1 MLNKKNFWNSK
12 SGRIC
17 TWLLAAI
24 PLVTH
29 GQFSKPEE
37 KFPAEEKYLYPVYP
51 GQPGSLA
58 GTMGELRSTHF
69 HSGIDIRT
77 NNMIGLP
84 VVASKSGYISRI
96 GVTPGSYG
104 NVIYITHPDGNT
116 TLYAHLD
123 KFAGKLGEYVLQEH
137 YNRKESQLDLT
148 FTPDQFPVKQGE
160 LIALSGNSGSSSGP
174 HLHFDIRDQE
184 NYALDPLKVAGFPEL
199 VDKLPPAAEKI
210 ALKTLDINSRIND
223 RFGRFEFYAQ
233 RVGNNYIISAPIM
246 VTGNIGVELV
256 AKDKLSPQ
264 SQFYGGVNY
273 IKMKV
278 DSQVVFNQ
286 AIERVNVA
294 ETRAIYTLMDFKTM
308 RNYGTRFYKLYI
320 DDGNDLK
327 FYDPSLGS
335 GKIKVNPG
343 KDSKVEIA
351 MGDSDGNQSK
361 LTFTLKSTPAVREV
375 KSLENYVFDIG
386 YDVSENTMMVISKPC
401 EGSLSKAT
409 VFANGTSVDVDAD
422 YFNANRAVYLID
434 LRRLVPD
441 SISVCG
447 KTVAPHINISV
458 PSGTDYK
465 YYGELMDVTFPK
477 NAIYDTLY
485 LNTDYNIKG
494 KQEIFTIGTRTV
506 PLHKSIDI
514 SLKPTFDYPIKPDV
528 GIYRVA
534 GKSYTYVGTGEWM
547 NGRLNFSTREFG
559 EFTILRD
566 SIGPKITPLVVNS
579 QNARFK
585 IKDELSGVDKIEAYV
600 NGKWI
605 LLAYDSK
612 SNTIWTRTLKAEDNL
627 KGNFE
632 LIITDNAGN
641 KSRYSKKIL

>member
-1 MLNKKNFWNSK
+1 MLNKKNFSSSK
-12 SGRIC
+12 SGRRIA
-17 TWLLAAI
+17 WLLAVL
-24 PLVTH
+24 PLVSQA
-29 GQFSKPEE
+29 QFSKPEE
-37 KFPAEEKYLYPVYP
+37 KFPAEEKYLYPVHP

-123 KFAGKLGEYVLQEH
+123 KFAGKLGEHILQEH
-137 YNRKESQLDLT
+137 YNRKQTELDLT
-148 FTPDQFPVKQGE
+148 FEPNQFPVKQGE
-160 LIALSGNSGSSSGP
+160 LIALSGNTGSSSGP
-174 HLHFDIRDQE
+174 HLHFDIRDRD
-184 NYALDPLKVAGFPEL
+184 NFALDPLKVAGFPEL
-199 VDKLPPAAEKI
+199 VDKYPPAAEKI

-233 RVGNNYIISAPIM
+233 RVGNNFIIPAPIM
-246 VTGNIGVELV
+246 ATGNIGVELV
-256 AKDKLSPQ
+256 AKDKLAAQ

-273 IKMKV
+273 INMKV

-286 AIERVNVA
+286 SIERVNVA

-335 GKIKVNPG
+335 GKIKVKPN
-343 KDSKVEIA
+343 KDSNVEIA
-351 MGDSDGNQSK
+351 MRDSDGNQSK
-361 LTFTLKSTPAVREV
+361 LTFTLKSTPPVREV

-386 YDVSENTMMVISKPC
+386 YDISENTMMVIGKPC
-401 EGSLSKAT
+401 NANNNMAT
-409 VFANGTSVDVDAD
+409 MYANGTSFEVPAD
-422 YFNANRAVYLID
+422 YYNSNRAVYLVD
-434 LRRLVPD
+434 LRSLVPD
-441 SISVCG
+441 SISICG
-447 KTVAPHINISV
+447 KTVAPHISISV

-465 YYGELMDVTFPK
+465 YYGELMDVEFPL

-485 LNTDYNIKG
+485 LNTDYSIKG
-494 KQEIFTIGTRTV
+494 KQEVFTIGTRTV
-506 PLHKSIDI
+506 PLHKSINV
-514 SLKPTFDYPIKPDV
+514 SLKPTFEYPARPDV
-528 GIYRVA
+528 GVYRVS
-534 GKSYTYVGTGEWM
+534 GKSYSYVGKGEW
-547 NGRLNFSTREFG
+547 NHGRLNFSTREFG

-566 SIGPKITPLVVNS
+566 SIGPKITPLSVNS
-579 QNARFK
+579 QAARFK
-585 IKDELSGVDKIEAYV
+585 IKDDLSGIDKIEAYV
-600 NGKWI
+600 DGKWI
-605 LLAYDSK
+605 LMAYDSK
-612 SNTIWTRTLKAEDNL
+612 SNTIWSRLLKPGDTLR
-627 KGNFE
+627 GNFE

-641 KSRYSKKIL
+641 KSRFSKKIL

>member
-1 MLNKKNFWNSK
+1 MLNKKKFSSSK
-12 SGRIC
+12 SGRLFA
-17 TWLLAAI
+17 WLLAVL
-24 PLVTH
+24 PLVAQA
-29 GQFSKPEE
+29 QFSKPEE
-37 KFPAEEKYLYPVYP
+37 KFPAEEKYLYPVHP

-123 KFAGKLGEYVLQEH
+123 KFAGKLGEHILREH
-137 YNRKESQLDLT
+137 YNLKQTELDLT
-148 FTPDQFPVKQGE
+148 FEPNQFPVKQGE
-160 LIALSGNSGSSSGP
+160 LIALSGNTGSSSGP
-174 HLHFDIRDQE
+174 HLHFDIRDRD
-184 NYALDPLKVAGFPEL
+184 NFALDPLKVAGFPEL
-199 VDKLPPAAEKI
+199 VDKYPPAAEKI

-233 RVGNNYIISAPIM
+233 RVGNNFIIPTPIM
-246 VTGNIGVELV
+246 ATGNVGVELV
-256 AKDKLSPQ
+256 AKDKLAAQ

-273 IKMKV
+273 INMKV

-286 AIERVNVA
+286 SIERVNVA

-335 GKIKVNPG
+335 GKIKIKPN
-343 KDSKVEIA
+343 KDSHVEIA
-351 MGDSDGNQSK
+351 MRDSDGNQSK
-361 LTFTLKSTPAVREV
+361 LSFTLKSTPPVKEV

-386 YDVSENTMMVISKPC
+386 YDISENTMMVIGKPC
-401 EGSLSKAT
+401 NASNNMAT
-409 VFANGTSVDVDAD
+409 IFANGTSFEVSAD
-422 YFNANRAVYLID
+422 YYNANRAVYLVD

-441 SISVCG
+441 SISICG
-447 KTVAPHINISV
+447 KTVAPNISISV

-465 YYGELMDVTFPK
+465 YYGELMDVEFPV

-485 LNTDYNIKG
+485 LNTDYSIKG
-494 KQEIFTIGTRTV
+494 KQEVFTIGTRTV
-506 PLHKSIDI
+506 PLHKSINI
-514 SLKPTFDYPIKPDV
+514 SLKPTFEYPARPNV
-528 GIYRVA
+528 GVYRVS
-534 GKSYTYVGTGEWM
+534 GKSYTYVGKGEW
-547 NGRLNFSTREFG
+547 NHGRLNFSTREFG
-559 EFTILRD
+559 EFTILLD
-566 SIGPKITPLVVNS
+566 SIAPKITPLSINS
-579 QNARFK
+579 QAARFK
-585 IKDELSGVDKIEAYV
+585 IKDELSGIDKIEAYV
-600 NGKWI
+600 DGKWI
-605 LLAYDSK
+605 LMAYDSK
-612 SNTIWTRTLKAEDNL
+612 SNTIWSRLLKPEDTLR
-627 KGNFE
+627 GNFE

-641 KSRYSKKIL
+641 KSRFSKKIL

>member
-1 MLNKKNFWNSK
+1 
-12 SGRIC
+12 
-17 TWLLAAI
+17 
-24 PLVTH
+24 
-29 GQFSKPEE
+29 
-37 KFPAEEKYLYPVYP
+37 
-51 GQPGSLA
+51 
-58 GTMGELRSTHF
+58 
-69 HSGIDIRT
+69 
-77 NNMIGLP
+77 MIGLP

-123 KFAGKLGEYVLQEH
+123 KFAGKLGEHILQEH
-137 YNRKESQLDLT
+137 YSRKESELDLV

-174 HLHFDIRDQE
+174 HLHFDIRDPE

-233 RVGNNYIISAPIM
+233 RVGNNYIISTPILA
-246 VTGNIGVELV
+246 TGSIGVELV

-278 DSQVVFNQ
+278 DSQVIFNQ

-327 FYDPSLGS
+327 FYESSPGS
-335 GKIKVNPG
+335 GKIKINPG

-351 MGDSDGNQSK
+351 MRDSDGNQSK
-361 LTFTLKSTPAVREV
+361 LSFTLKASPAVKEV

-386 YDVSENTMMVISKPC
+386 YDVSENTMMVMSKPC
-401 EGSLSKAT
+401 GPSDNKA
-409 VFANGTSVDVDAD
+409 VVYANGSSYEIDAD
-422 YFNANRAVYLID
+422 YYNTNRAVYLID
-434 LRRLVPD
+434 LRHLVPD

-447 KTVAPHINISV
+447 KTVAPHINISI
-458 PSGTDYK
+458 PSGTEYK
-465 YYGELMDVTFPK
+465 YYGEVMDVTFPQ

-506 PLHKSIDI
+506 PLNRSIDV
-514 SLKPTFDYPIKPDV
+514 SLKPALNYVVQPDI

-534 GKSYTYVGTGEWM
+534 GKSYSYVSKGEWM

-559 EFTILRD
+559 DFTILRD
-566 SIGPKITPLVVNS
+566 SIGPKITPLVINV

-585 IKDELSGVDKIEAYV
+585 IKDDLSGIGKIEAYV
-600 NGKWI
+600 NGKW
-605 LLAYDSK
+605 LLMAYDSK
-612 SNTIWTRTLKAEDNL
+612 SGTIWSRTLNSNDDL